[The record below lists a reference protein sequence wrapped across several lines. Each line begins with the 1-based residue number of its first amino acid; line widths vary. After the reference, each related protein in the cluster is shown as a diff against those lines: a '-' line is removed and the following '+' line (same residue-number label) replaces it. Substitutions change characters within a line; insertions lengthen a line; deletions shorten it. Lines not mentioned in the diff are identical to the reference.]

1 MKILVSSSVGHKTDL
16 YIFLSPKID
25 DFFVEVEDDEVKA
38 VIVVSKVAASEFV
51 ATFNVF
57 IVAVE
62 VVVVVVC
69 VVVVGVV
76 VVVVGIEIGPIFIGT
91 VVDSIKRKDW
101 ILSIF
106 LIY

>member
-57 IVAVE
+57 IVVVAVE

-69 VVVVGVV
+69 VVVV

-91 VVDSIKRKDW
+91 VVDSIKRKD
-101 ILSIF
+101 
-106 LIY
+106 

>member
-25 DFFVEVEDDEVKA
+25 DFFVKVEDDEVKA

-51 ATFNVF
+51 ATFHVL
-57 IVAVE
+57 IVVVAVE

-69 VVVVGVV
+69 VVVVVVDVV

-91 VVDSIKRKDW
+91 VVDSIKRKD
-101 ILSIF
+101 
-106 LIY
+106 